1 MLQARINVLEEKK
14 ASNSSQSMTSD
25 SNISTP
31 AEDTTLTLESVQTI
45 CERMFSVR
53 LLQIERMQE
62 KSDRKVELMFEKLLN
77 KQGTTADVSNP
88 PTEVPRELATVEN
101 GLVLLQDTR
110 KK

>member
-45 CERMFSVR
+45 CE
-53 LLQIERMQE
+53 
-62 KSDRKVELMFEKLLN
+62 
-77 KQGTTADVSNP
+77 
-88 PTEVPRELATVEN
+88 
-101 GLVLLQDTR
+101 
-110 KK
+110 